1 MVPVVAVVSPAAVA
15 RVMMVATVVGMG
27 MVRFDDA
34 ATHRR
39 DGDRHGNE
47 KQAALHDASPGRAG
61 FAPARTLP
69 RRHGAGQSKT
79 RRRGVVDRPPLMEI
93 GRFRQEA
100 DRRLNS
106 RAWRLKSASPA

>member
-1 MVPVVAVVSPAAVA
+1 MQPLIDETAIAI
-15 RVMMVATVVGMG
+15 ATRNRQ
-27 MVRFDDA
+27 RFM
-34 ATHRR
+34 T
-39 DGDRHGNE
+39 
-47 KQAALHDASPGRAG
+47 ASPGRAG